1 MSLTFLLDEN
11 LPGRV
16 VRAIQRHN
24 LASDMPL
31 DAVRV
36 GDMPELPL
44 GADDPTVLLWAESAG
59 RILIS
64 EDKHTLPNHLEV
76 HLAAGRHSPG
86 VFLVRPTISLPAFIE
101 YLVLVAHLTEPF
113 EWQDRVTF
121 IP

>member
-1 MSLTFLLDEN
+1 MSLAFLLDEN

-24 LASDMPL
+24 LTGELPL

-36 GDMPELPL
+36 GDLPDLPL
-44 GADDPTVLLWAESAG
+44 GAEDSMVLLWAESAN

-64 EDKHTLPNHLEV
+64 EDKHTLPNHLED

-86 VFLVRPTISLPAFIE
+86 VFLVRPATSLPELIE
-101 YLVLVAHLTEPF
+101 YLALVAHLTEPF
-113 EWQDRVTF
+113 EWQDRITF

>member
-1 MSLTFLLDEN
+1 MSLAFLLDEN

-24 LASDMPL
+24 LASELPL

-44 GADDPTVLLWAESAG
+44 GVDDSTVLLWAESAG

-64 EDKHTLPNHLEV
+64 EDKHTLPNHLDV

-86 VFLVRPTISLPAFIE
+86 VFLVRPAISLSALIE
-101 YLVLVAHLTEPF
+101 YLALVAHLTEPF